1 MTTYDGSIIFP
12 EHGVNREQQNQVP
25 WIGWDRDWDELWG
38 HVFNPFGGW
47 DIDFGDNFG
56 SPQKGTWQPVNVA
69 KDTESTLVGP
79 RTSGSEINWEENTY
93 AGNYAYSIED
103 DFYNRIL
110 VEPVF
115 IDFGSILGT
124 QTFEIAIFNAY
135 LDASI
140 LSDIVE
146 TNFRTGLTL
155 DAEATLPTTYG
166 ALEERTY
173 TLEAVL
179 AGPPQI
185 DATITLDWLAPI
197 EDIEIEV
204 IGTRIVLLPVTYRH
218 KMRETML
225 WKTDILNS
233 YNGTEQRVKVRRNPR
248 HRLAIKAYLDN
259 SERHRVENLIYGWR
273 QRDWAIPMWH
283 EARKIDS
290 AVSEDDLTINVDT
303 QYGDFRVDY
312 LAVIWESP
320 RKFDVF
326 QIESL
331 TTSSITLTR
340 GVNDDFGLNAVV
352 MPVRSA
358 RMIKDPVRYTT
369 GYDAILE
376 TILEV
381 TDNTSYPADPSA
393 VQYLGEDTFFTEPL
407 QTSSDGAPDNYNYK
421 MVVLDN
427 ESGLISQ
434 YAPWDNLRI
443 GRSFELIL
451 EGLQEVWE
459 MRQWLDRRAGK
470 LTPFWMP
477 TFENNLKVLNTG
489 TVVDSLEVVNADY
502 SVQSSARK
510 TIVIK
515 KTDGSYVFREII
527 DAIFNAIS
535 GNEDLTLDSSLN
547 FDASEIDEVNFIG
560 LKRLNSDQIE
570 FDWLANNVVSVTL
583 PIIEL
588 EP

>member
-1 MTTYDGSIIFP
+1 
-12 EHGVNREQQNQVP
+12 
-25 WIGWDRDWDELWG
+25 
-38 HVFNPFGGW
+38 
-47 DIDFGDNFG
+47 
-56 SPQKGTWQPVNVA
+56 
-69 KDTESTLVGP
+69 
-79 RTSGSEINWEENTY
+79 
-93 AGNYAYSIED
+93 
-103 DFYNRIL
+103 
-110 VEPVF
+110 
-115 IDFGSILGT
+115 
-124 QTFEIAIFNAY
+124 
-135 LDASI
+135 
-140 LSDIVE
+140 
-146 TNFRTGLTL
+146 
-155 DAEATLPTTYG
+155 LPTTYG

>member
-1 MTTYDGSIIFP
+1 
-12 EHGVNREQQNQVP
+12 
-25 WIGWDRDWDELWG
+25 
-38 HVFNPFGGW
+38 
-47 DIDFGDNFG
+47 
-56 SPQKGTWQPVNVA
+56 
-69 KDTESTLVGP
+69 
-79 RTSGSEINWEENTY
+79 
-93 AGNYAYSIED
+93 
-103 DFYNRIL
+103 
-110 VEPVF
+110 
-115 IDFGSILGT
+115 
-124 QTFEIAIFNAY
+124 
-135 LDASI
+135 
-140 LSDIVE
+140 
-146 TNFRTGLTL
+146 
-155 DAEATLPTTYG
+155 
-166 ALEERTY
+166 
-173 TLEAVL
+173 
-179 AGPPQI
+179 
-185 DATITLDWLAPI
+185 
-197 EDIEIEV
+197 
-204 IGTRIVLLPVTYRH
+204 
-218 KMRETML
+218 
-225 WKTDILNS
+225 
-233 YNGTEQRVKVRRNPR
+233 
-248 HRLAIKAYLDN
+248 
-259 SERHRVENLIYGWR
+259 
-273 QRDWAIPMWH
+273 
-283 EARKIDS
+283 
-290 AVSEDDLTINVDT
+290 
-303 QYGDFRVDY
+303 
-312 LAVIWESP
+312 
-320 RKFDVF
+320 
-326 QIESL
+326 
-331 TTSSITLTR
+331 
-340 GVNDDFGLNAVV
+340 
-352 MPVRSA
+352 
-358 RMIKDPVRYTT
+358 
-369 GYDAILE
+369 
-376 TILEV
+376 
-381 TDNTSYPADPSA
+381 
-393 VQYLGEDTFFTEPL
+393 
-407 QTSSDGAPDNYNYK
+407 